1 LLSDGGVRQPRSVL
15 VKLRNG
21 SSPGVVAA
29 VDAVDMDTLKVRQK
43 VLVGLAALLLVA
55 VYAFAET
62 DEDAD
67 DLSAGGAPAEIIK
80 RFVEAT
86 EAHEDSLRGVSMQV
100 DIQASIVKLK
110 ENATLKALRKI
121 SKVGQVSYHVLSFQ
135 GNNTVKNDV
144 IARYLNAE
152 QQGQG
157 DSKLAISPTNY
168 KFKFKGKK
176 DVDGNG
182 KVYVFQLSPR
192 KKRVGLFKGEMWLDA
207 ETCLPVMEK
216 GRLVKNPSIWF
227 KKVEFERD
235 FAIQNGVAIPQRMSS
250 KIQVRL
256 IGLVNLDINYS
267 NFVQNADDSARAA
280 QMMLAGAASN

>member
-43 VLVGLAALLLVA
+43 VLVGLAALLLLA

>member
-1 LLSDGGVRQPRSVL
+1 
-15 VKLRNG
+15 
-21 SSPGVVAA
+21 
-29 VDAVDMDTLKVRQK
+29 METLKLKRRI
-43 VLVGLAALLLVA
+43 LVALTALALLPLCIFAQTDGDEQGA
-55 VYAFAET
+55 V
-62 DEDAD
+62 
-67 DLSAGGAPAEIIK
+67 SSGNGPAEIID
-80 RFVEAT
+80 RFVQAT

-135 GNNTVKNDV
+135 GNSTVKNDV

-157 DSKLAISPTNY
+157 DPKLAISPANY
-168 KFKFKGKK
+168 KFKFKGKR
-176 DVDGNG
+176 DANANG

-227 KKVEFERD
+227 KKVDFERD
-235 FAIQNGVAIPQRMSS
+235 FAIQNGVAIPQHMNS
-250 KIQVRL
+250 KIEVRL
-256 IGLVNLDINYS
+256 IGLVNLNINYS

-280 QMMLAGAASN
+280 QMLLTGAGSN

>member
-1 LLSDGGVRQPRSVL
+1 
-15 VKLRNG
+15 
-21 SSPGVVAA
+21 
-29 VDAVDMDTLKVRQK
+29 MDTLKVRQK
-43 VLVGLAALLLVA
+43 ILVALAALLLLA

-62 DEDAD
+62 DEDAQD

-157 DSKLAISPTNY
+157 DRKLAISPTNY

-176 DVDGNG
+176 DVDANA

-227 KKVEFERD
+227 KKVDFERD
-235 FAIQNGVAIPQRMSS
+235 FAIQNGVAIPQRISS